1 MESAREIFFS
11 TIAMSA
17 PDTTSVVVLDESNP
31 LIGELNRWSIGR
43 LARAELADRLATKLP
58 PYYRQVLFQGEA
70 REILRLSEGLVQM
83 QSDLRL
89 PVEVEIIGPIEK
101 SGGEAALLLTAP
113 LDQSAELVE
122 VVAQVNRRRSVAK
135 KKALSL
141 RIDPYLIS

>member
-1 MESAREIFFS
+1 
-11 TIAMSA
+11 
-17 PDTTSVVVLDESNP
+17 
-31 LIGELNRWSIGR
+31 
-43 LARAELADRLATKLP
+43 
-58 PYYRQVLFQGEA
+58 
-70 REILRLSEGLVQM
+70 M

-101 SGGEAALLLTAP
+101 SGNEAALLLTAP
-113 LDQSAELVE
+113 LDESAELIE